1 MAQPMAD
8 GGQIDP
14 GFEQMN
20 RRAMALMPFPA
31 LAP

>member
-8 GGQIDP
+8 GGQIDA

-20 RRAMALMPFPA
+20 RRAMAIMPGKA
-31 LAP
+31 